1 MKKPLDNVAFDAVNH
16 LAKNMNTT
24 VFELGD
30 HTVNGKQFRDLVLNY
45 ALHMKDRGIN
55 KSSCVALHFTDVI
68 LSTAF
73 TMAICLIG
81 CRWINLSIEL
91 TKNLT
96 VDITHIIHYSN
107 LEIESNIPIYKWGRD
122 WQEKPKNTDLKFDP
136 NRSPNDIWMIAQSSG
151 TTGNA
156 KNINVSY
163 NNYWH
168 RANDNN
174 SRLLSGVKKACCLYA
189 SLKSSTQYRL
199 IAYIMRN
206 IPIVENLRYENLNK
220 HDGLLITGSLGQIM
234 HFIKGQQT
242 DTPFNIIV
250 DITGAA
256 ASKSDVEKLLSHFKT
271 VRLCYGATETT
282 RTCMK
287 VITHIDQYNGSVGKP
302 FKDVKIKIEDDI
314 IYIKCPRN
322 TVDGWF
328 VSGDLGYMKDNE
340 LYITGRKN
348 EQINIGGIK
357 IDPNTIDLFIK
368 SIEGVED
375 CLVFQNTNLEIVEQL
390 SVLVVGNPKDIFQP
404 CIENL
409 GLSKTPKNV
418 YFVKQL
424 PRNRNGKAVRKDSM
438 ITVENIAPVK
448 YYTS

>member
-16 LAKNMNTT
+16 LAKNLNTT

-30 HTVNGKQFRDLVLNY
+30 HNINGKTFRNLVLNCM
-45 ALHMKDRGIN
+45 LHMKDRGIT

-73 TMAICLIG
+73 TLAVCLIG
-81 CRWINLSIEL
+81 CRWIHLSIDL
-91 TKNLT
+91 AKNGG
-96 VDITHIIHYSN
+96 VDITHIIHGSN
-107 LEIESNIPIYKWGRD
+107 LVIQSNVPIYKWGKD
-122 WQEKPKNTDLKFDP
+122 WQAKPINTDLKFDP
-136 NRSPNDIWMIAQSSG
+136 NRSQNDIWMIAQSSG

-163 NNYWH
+163 KNYWH

-174 SRLLSGVKKACCLYA
+174 ARLLSGVKKACCLYA
-189 SLKSSTQYRL
+189 PLKSSTQYRL
-199 IAYIMRN
+199 IAFIMKN
-206 IPIVENLRYENLNK
+206 IPIVENLRYENLHK
-220 HDGLLITGSLGQIM
+220 HDGLLLTGSLGQIM
-234 HFIKGQQT
+234 HFIKDKQT
-242 DTPFNIIV
+242 DTPFNVIV

-256 ASKSDVEKLLSHFKT
+256 ASRSDVEKLLQHFKT

-302 FKDVKIKIEDDI
+302 FKDVKIKIVDDM

-322 TVDGWF
+322 TVDDWF
-328 VSGDLGYMKDNE
+328 VSGDLGYIKDNE

-348 EQINIGGIK
+348 EQFNIGGIK

-375 CLVFQNTNLEIVEQL
+375 CLVFQNTNMEIAEQL
-390 SVLVVGNPKDIFQP
+390 SVLIVGSPKDIFQP
-404 CIENL
+404 CVENV
-409 GLSKTPKNV
+409 GVSKTPKNV
-418 YFVKQL
+418 YLVKEL
-424 PRNRNGKAVRKDSM
+424 PRNRNGKVVRKDAMSV
-438 ITVENIAPVK
+438 IENNIPVK
-448 YYTS
+448 YYNS

>member
-1 MKKPLDNVAFDAVNH
+1 MKKPIDNVAFDAVNH
-16 LAKNMNTT
+16 LAKNLNTT

-30 HTVNGKQFRDLVLNY
+30 HTVDGRLFRDLVLNC
-45 ALHMKDRGIN
+45 ALHMKDRGVN
-55 KSSCVALHFTDVI
+55 KSSCVALLFNDVI

-73 TMAICLIG
+73 TLAICLIG
-81 CRWINLSIEL
+81 CRWINLTLEL
-91 TKNLT
+91 SKNLT
-96 VDITHIIHYSN
+96 VDITHIIHHSDFD
-107 LEIESNIPIYKWGRD
+107 IQSDVPIYKWGKD

-163 NNYWH
+163 KNYWH

-174 SRLLSGVKKACCLYA
+174 ARLLKGVKKACCLYA
-189 SLKSSTQYRL
+189 PLKSSTQYRL
-199 IAYIMRN
+199 ITFILKN
-206 IPIVENLRYENLNK
+206 IPIVENLKYENLSK
-220 HDGLLITGSLGQIM
+220 YDGLLITGSLGQIM
-234 HFIKGQQT
+234 HFIKDKHT
-242 DTPFNIIV
+242 DTPFDVIV

-256 ASKSDVEKLLSHFKT
+256 SSKSDVEKLLKHFKT

-302 FKDVKIKIEDDI
+302 FKDVKIKINDDV

-322 TVDGWF
+322 VTDDWF

-348 EQINIGGIK
+348 EQINIGGVK

-375 CLVFQNTNLEIVEQL
+375 CLVFQNTNLEIAEQL
-390 SVLVVGNPKDIFQP
+390 SVLIVGNPIDIFQP
-404 CIENL
+404 CIENV
-409 GLSKTPKNV
+409 GISRTPKNV
-418 YFVKQL
+418 YLVKEL
-424 PRNRNGKAVRKDSM
+424 PRNRNGKAVRKDA
-438 ITVENIAPVK
+438 IKLIENIIPIK
-448 YYTS
+448 YYS